1 MGHEEARMELV
12 DALSHQLNLD
22 PRKAQALAGGVLGVV
37 EDALIDRAGPD
48 AAKQLEAVVPELPA
62 WKQAAET
69 HMHDDAPSAASSGLG
84 SLLGSALGSMG
95 SGFGGAAGAAAL
107 LIPILG
113 KLGISEEQLQVVL
126 PIVSRF
132 LAQRL
137 DGPLLEQVQEV
148 LPFLGAPAD
157 TAGILG
163 QMLG

>member
-1 MGHEEARMELV
+1 MELI

-22 PRKAQALAGGVLGVV
+22 PRKAQALAGGIFGVV
-37 EDALIDRAGPD
+37 EDALTDRAGPD

-62 WKQAAET
+62 WRQAAET
-69 HMHDDAPSAASSGLG
+69 HMGDDAPSGASSGLG

-95 SGFGGAAGAAAL
+95 GGSGGAAGAAAL
-107 LIPILG
+107 LVPILG
-113 KLGISEEQLQVVL
+113 KLGISEDQVQVVL

-148 LPFLGAPAD
+148 LPFLRAPGD

-163 QMLG
+163 ELLG